1 MRPPLIAFLVL
12 AACASNAPSALPPR
26 APEPPAPAQRTG
38 ASGGVF
44 PTTLVPPANH
54 AFMPM
59 YRRLVEVG
67 NPAGIG
73 RLVERLYGLHGF
85 AVPIV
90 VKECGEESAFYA
102 PRSRTITICYEILR
116 YANDLAGKSGNDRYT
131 LDRNALITVVYFTLH
146 EIGHALIDV
155 LALSLYTDEEEMAD
169 QFAFLVATSADDAA
183 LVADLIKAPASFLHR
198 HGAAMHGGR
207 ARDEHRHGDE
217 RAFAALCLLYG
228 RLRNP
233 EVGEALGADAA
244 RCIADTARVVDAW
257 NQALAPYSSLDD
269 RTPQTGL
276 APLAEPAR

>member
-1 MRPPLIAFLVL
+1 MRSPLIAILVL
-12 AACASNAPSALPPR
+12 AACAQPASSGPPPR
-26 APEPPAPAQRTG
+26 AAGPDEPAPRT
-38 ASGGVF
+38 ATPGVF
-44 PTTLVPPANH
+44 PTTLVTPANH

-102 PRSRTITICYEILR
+102 PASRTITICYEILR
-116 YANDLAGKSGNDRYT
+116 YANDLAGKSGEGRYA

-155 LALSLYTDEEEMAD
+155 LELSLYTDEEEMAD
-169 QFAFLVATSADDAA
+169 QFAFLVATSTDDAA
-183 LVADLIKAPASFLHR
+183 LVTDLIKAPASFLHR
-198 HGAAMHGGR
+198 HGAAMHGGKTS
-207 ARDEHRHGDE
+207 DEHRHGDE

-233 EVGEALGADAA
+233 EVGQALGAEAA
-244 RCIADTARVVDAW
+244 RCVADTARVVDAW
-257 NQALAPYSSLDD
+257 SQALAPYSNLDD

-276 APLAEPAR
+276 APFAAPAR